1 MCMLGEGWEAVNNNR
16 SKIQR
21 LKGGEEGEWDVNE
34 IMGGRGKVVK
44 WNWFIPRRARFDK
57 EIEELILGYTVKAE
71 GGGDVEMGDLEKEG
85 LLRRR
90 NGEDE
95 DEDEEERG
103 DENQEENKI

>member
-1 MCMLGEGWEAVNNNR
+1 
-16 SKIQR
+16 
-21 LKGGEEGEWDVNE
+21 
-34 IMGGRGKVVK
+34 MGD
-44 WNWFIPRRARFDK
+44 RFEK

-95 DEDEEERG
+95 DEDEEEDERV
-103 DENQEENKI
+103 DENREENKF